1 MGVATLHLPW
11 AVGRLAHHVRRVLE
25 GRRRWVW
32 LGLGLAV
39 LSLAPALVS
48 TYQLAL
54 LLALLSYVALA
65 SAWALF
71 SGPTRYL
78 SFATAAFYGIGGYTA
93 FLLSAGLVWPVPVV
107 AGAALAAL
115 LALGVGGL
123 SLRLRGPYFAVLTFG
138 LSELIRHVVL
148 SYELR
153 VTGTVGRVLTVPFS
167 LPRLYYGVLIIAAL
181 TVAGAWLLRRSRW
194 GIALVAIG
202 GDEERAEVLG
212 IRPTWIKIAVFAMS
226 AAFIGAT
233 GAAMAPRLTYLE
245 PQIAFNP
252 LISFQTVIMALLGGT
267 GRASGPVVGAL
278 FVGLIS
284 EVFLLQ
290 FRYVYMIILG
300 VVLIATIVVLPYG
313 ITGWD
318 TEEETG
324 DVVRAVRWA
333 IVRRIP
339 RRYAMPRTYQ
349 LFIEGAWQDA
359 PGGRTFPDIN
369 PPTGQV
375 FAQIAAADADTARR
389 AVVAAERAQGEWGD
403 LAPAERAGVVLK
415 AAQIWDRR
423 NDELEETLTRET
435 GAVAKKAKFEVGYC
449 SELLRQAASLPYQ
462 IGGEV
467 APSNITGKVNYFMRK
482 PVGVVSVISP
492 WNFPYILTLRA
503 VAPALALGNAVVL
516 KPSEETP
523 IVGGLLAGE
532 IFEEAGLPPGVL
544 NVVPC
549 PRDDVE
555 AVGDVLIGHPA
566 VAVVSFTGSTATGQK
581 LAEKA
586 GRHLKRIVLEL
597 GGKSPLIVLADADL
611 DLATSA
617 AAFGAFFHQGQICMA
632 VTRILVEAAIADR
645 LASSLVEKVKS
656 LEVGDPRDINTD
668 IGPITSP
675 TQLAKIKAHVEDA
688 VAKGARVLVGGHSR
702 GPYFEPTVLTGVTPA
717 MRCYHEETF
726 GPVVTLVSVKDA
738 EEAIR
743 LANDTTYGLS
753 AGIITG
759 DPDRGMA
766 LAGRIQAGMVHIND
780 SSVHDEPHAPF
791 GGMKGSGLGR
801 HGGKAAIEAFTEQ
814 RWVSLQTGRRHYAFD
829 H

>member
-1 MGVATLHLPW
+1 LGHHLR
-11 AVGRLAHHVRRVLE
+11 RLLE
-25 GRRRWVW
+25 GRGRWVW
-32 LGLGLAV
+32 FGIGLVLLAIAPPLLPRYY
-39 LSLAPALVS
+39 LS
-48 TYQLAL
+48 L
-54 LLALLSYVALA
+54 LLALLSYVAVA

-78 SFATAAFYGIGGYTA
+78 SFASAAFYGVGAYA
-93 FLLSAGLVWPVPVV
+93 VFLLSARFVWPVPVV
-107 AGAALAAL
+107 AGAVLAGVVALV
-115 LALGVGGL
+115 VGLL

-138 LSELIRHVVL
+138 LSELVRHVVL

-153 VTGTVGRVLTVPFS
+153 VTHTVGRVLTIPFS
-167 LPRLYYGVLIIAAL
+167 MPLLYYGVLIIAVL
-181 TVAGAWLLRRSRW
+181 TVAGAVILRRSRW
-194 GIALVAIG
+194 GLALVAIG

-212 IRPTWIKIAVFAMS
+212 VRPTWIKIGVFVLS
-226 AAFIGAT
+226 AGLIGAT
-233 GAAMAPRLTYLE
+233 GAAMAPRLTYLD

-252 LISFQTVIMALLGGT
+252 LISFQPVIMALLGGT
-267 GRASGPVVGAL
+267 GRASGPVVGAVFL
-278 FVGLIS
+278 GLIS
-284 EVFLLQ
+284 ELFLLQ
-290 FRYVYMIILG
+290 FRYVYMITLG
-300 VVLIATIVVLPYG
+300 IVLILTIVVLPYG

-339 RRYAMPRTYQ
+339 RRYAMPRNYQ
-349 LFIEGAWQDA
+349 LFIDGIWQDA
-359 PGGRTFPDIN
+359 PGGRTYPDVN

-375 FAQIAAADADTARR
+375 FAHIAAADADEARR
-389 AVVAAERAQGEWGD
+389 AVEAADRTRGEWGD

-423 NDELEETLTRET
+423 REELEQLLTRET

-467 APSNITGKVNYFMRK
+467 APSNITGKVNYFMRR

-492 WNFPYILTLRA
+492 WNFPFILTLRA

-523 IVGGLLAGE
+523 IVGGLVVGE
-532 IFEEAGLPPGVL
+532 LFEEAGVPPGVL

-549 PRDDVE
+549 PRETVE
-555 AVGDVLIGHPA
+555 AVGDVMIGHPA
-566 VAVVSFTGSTATGQK
+566 VAVVSFTGSTATGQR

-632 VTRILVEAAIADR
+632 VTRILVEAPIADR

-656 LEVGDPRDINTD
+656 LEVGDPGDINTD

-675 TQLAKIKAHVEDA
+675 TQLAKIRAHVEDA
-688 VAKGARVLVGGHSR
+688 VAKGARVLVGGRSH

-726 GPVVTLVSVKDA
+726 GPVVALIPVKDA
-738 EEAIR
+738 DEAIR

-766 LAGRIQAGMVHIND
+766 LAGRIQTGMVHIND
-780 SSVHDEPHAPF
+780 SPVHDEPHAPF
-791 GGMKGSGLGR
+791 GGIKGSGLGR

-814 RWVSLQTGRRHYAFD
+814 RWVSLQTERRHYAFD